1 MNITEKDVGRKVLT
15 RGGEKGQ
22 IIKYIKNSKF
32 PVKVCLD
39 LEQTS
44 FYAVYTPDGAFLPFD
59 SPHINDLVGFVEDE
73 GEQGGKGHELF
84 DLERA
89 VTRDG
94 REVPMSKAND
104 WVRLFR
110 VTPYGQV
117 VVMLT
122 RDENRNS
129 VIKFIYKDT
138 KDREH
143 SYELSFN
150 IFDIY
155 GESEGKEFLQK
166 ALSTLS
172 NDDVRE
178 VLDTLSTL
186 CEKRGAPLNA
196 VSK

>member
-1 MNITEKDVGRKVLT
+1 MNITEKDVGRKVIT
-15 RGGEKGQ
+15 RGGEEGQ
-22 IIKYIKNSKF
+22 IIEYIKCTKF
-32 PVKVCLD
+32 PVRVCLKRVG
-39 LEQTS
+39 

-84 DLERA
+84 YLERA

-110 VTPYGQV
+110 VAPYGQV

-122 RDENRNS
+122 RDEDRNS

-186 CEKRGAPLNA
+186 MREKGRPL
-196 VSK
+196 KRRL